1 MTDIKVIGVIFV
13 IVYLVLH
20 YHHYRRRRRNGFGVW
35 YSLRGPWGTR
45 VSVSKRL

>member
-1 MTDIKVIGVIFV
+1 MEAIVI
-13 IVYLVLH
+13 IVVLTAILLRH
-20 YHHYRRRRRNGFGVW
+20 GHHYRRNRRSGFGVW

>member
-1 MTDIKVIGVIFV
+1 VTDIKVIG
-13 IVYLVLH
+13 IVLFAAYLLH
-20 YHHYRRRRRNGFGVW
+20 HGRHYRRHRRNGFGVW